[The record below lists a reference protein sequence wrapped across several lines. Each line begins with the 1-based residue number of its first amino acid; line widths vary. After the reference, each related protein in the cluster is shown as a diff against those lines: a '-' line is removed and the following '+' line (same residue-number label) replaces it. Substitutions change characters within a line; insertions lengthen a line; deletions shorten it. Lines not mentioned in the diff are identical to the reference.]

1 MATRIQEAIEQAF
14 SDCGYALLQATVS
27 EAVEALLKRNEPLSG
42 KMVIAEVM
50 ALIPLVRRYV
60 KWRLASGHIKS
71 SKALDELLDAL
82 TDKKL
87 AAFFA
92 ARTKSFAFFVIR
104 TPAELKSFLKR
115 HPELD
120 ACEMQVHG
128 SYIVISFRNNE
139 SGQEIMVVRWGG
151 AAADDGS
158 TTAAAPEEV

>member
-1 MATRIQEAIEQAF
+1 MPPLADLYTFPDGCNTVKVVNEAKKLLIATRIQEAIEQALN
-14 SDCGYALLQATVS
+14 DCGYALLQAIVS
-27 EAVEALLKRNEPLSG
+27 EAVEALLKRNETLAG

-92 ARTKSFAFFVIR
+92 AKIGRAHV
-104 TPAELKSFLKR
+104 
-115 HPELD
+115 
-120 ACEMQVHG
+120 
-128 SYIVISFRNNE
+128 
-139 SGQEIMVVRWGG
+139 
-151 AAADDGS
+151 
-158 TTAAAPEEV
+158 